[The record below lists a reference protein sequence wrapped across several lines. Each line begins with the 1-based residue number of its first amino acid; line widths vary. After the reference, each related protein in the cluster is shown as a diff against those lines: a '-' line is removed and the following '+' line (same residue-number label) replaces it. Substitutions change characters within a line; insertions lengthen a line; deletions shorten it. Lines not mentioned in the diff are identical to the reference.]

1 LVAAFVGYPRGCKSI
16 ERSIPVANELQGK
29 KIAILLAPV
38 GTEQVE
44 FEEPKKA
51 VESEGATVEVV
62 GLQTGDAQTMNSDVN
77 PGHTF
82 TVEKTFSEVS
92 ADEYDGL
99 VIPGGTVGADNLRG
113 SDEAVSFVHS
123 FFEQAKPVGAICHGP
138 WKLVEADVVKGRT
151 LTSYPTLQ
159 TDIRNAGGNWVDEEV
174 VTDQGLVTSRN
185 PDDLEAFCAKI
196 VEEFAEGKHEDQ
208 RRSA

>member
-1 LVAAFVGYPRGCKSI
+1 
-16 ERSIPVANELQGK
+16 VANELQGK

-38 GTEQVE
+38 GSEQVE
-44 FEEPKKA
+44 FVEPKKA
-51 VESEGATVEVV
+51 VEVAGGTVDIV
-62 GLQTGDAQTMNSDVN
+62 GLQTGDVQTMNSDVN
-77 PGHTF
+77 PGDTF

-92 ADEYDGL
+92 GDEYDGL
-99 VIPGGTVGADNLRG
+99 VVPGGTVGADKLRG

-123 FFEQAKPVGAICHGP
+123 FFDQAKPVGVICHGP
-138 WKLVEADVVKGRT
+138 WMLVEADVVKGRT

-174 VTDQGLVTSRN
+174 VTDQGLVTSRT
-185 PDDLEAFCAKI
+185 PDDVPAFCSKI

-208 RRSA
+208 RKSA

>member
-1 LVAAFVGYPRGCKSI
+1 
-16 ERSIPVANELQGK
+16 VANELKGK
-29 KIAILLAPV
+29 KIAILLAPI
-38 GTEQVE
+38 GGEQVE

-51 VESEGATVEVV
+51 VESESASIDVV

-77 PGHTF
+77 PGDTF

-99 VIPGGTVGADNLRG
+99 IVPGGTVGADRLRG

-123 FFEQAKPVGAICHGP
+123 FFDQAKPVGVICHGP
-138 WKLVEADVVKGRT
+138 WTLVEADVVKGRI
-151 LTSYPTLQ
+151 LTSYPTLK
-159 TDIRNAGGNWVDEEV
+159 TDIRNAGGNWIDEEV
-174 VTDQGLVTSRN
+174 VVDQGLVTSRN
-185 PDDLEAFCAKI
+185 PDDVPAFCAKV

>member
-1 LVAAFVGYPRGCKSI
+1 VP
-16 ERSIPVANELQGK
+16 NELQGK

-38 GTEQVE
+38 GSEQVE

-51 VESEGATVEVV
+51 VEDAGGTVDVV
-62 GLQTGDAQTMNSDVN
+62 GVQTGDAQSMNSDVD
-77 PGHTF
+77 PGNTF

-99 VIPGGTVGADNLRG
+99 VVPSGTVGADKLRG
-113 SDEAVSFVHS
+113 SDAAVGFIHS
-123 FFEQAKPVGAICHGP
+123 FFEQAKPVGVICHGP
-138 WKLVEADVVKGRT
+138 WTLVEADVVKGRT
-151 LTSYPTLQ
+151 LTSYPTVQ

-185 PDDLEAFCAKI
+185 PDDVPAFCAKI
-196 VEEFAEGKHEDQ
+196 VEEFGLPATNVSS
-208 RRSA
+208 SARAS

>member
-1 LVAAFVGYPRGCKSI
+1 
-16 ERSIPVANELQGK
+16 VANELQGK

-38 GTEQVE
+38 GSEQVE
-44 FEEPKKA
+44 FVEPKKA
-51 VESEGATVEVV
+51 VEDAGGTVDVV
-62 GLQTGDAQTMNSDVN
+62 GLQTGDVQTMNSDVN
-77 PGHTF
+77 PGDTF

-92 ADEYDGL
+92 GDEYDGL
-99 VIPGGTVGADNLRG
+99 VVPGGTVGADKLRG

-123 FFEQAKPVGAICHGP
+123 FFDQAKPVGVICHGP
-138 WKLVEADVVKGRT
+138 WMLVEADVVKGRT

-174 VTDQGLVTSRN
+174 VTDQGLVTSRT
-185 PDDLEAFCAKI
+185 PDDVPAFCSKI

-208 RRSA
+208 RKSA

>member
-1 LVAAFVGYPRGCKSI
+1 
-16 ERSIPVANELQGK
+16 VANELQGK

-38 GTEQVE
+38 GSEQVE
-44 FEEPKKA
+44 FVEPKKA
-51 VESEGATVEVV
+51 VEDAGGTVDVV
-62 GLQTGDAQTMNSDVN
+62 GLQTGDVQTMNSDVN
-77 PGHTF
+77 PGDTF

-99 VIPGGTVGADNLRG
+99 VVPGGTVGADKLRG

-123 FFEQAKPVGAICHGP
+123 FFDQAKPVGVICHGP
-138 WKLVEADVVKGRT
+138 WMLVEADVVKGRT

-159 TDIRNAGGNWVDEEV
+159 TDIRNAGGKWVDEEV

-185 PDDLEAFCAKI
+185 PDDVPAFCSKI
-196 VEEFAEGKHEDQ
+196 VEEFSSPVTNVSS
-208 RRSA
+208 SARAS

>member
-1 LVAAFVGYPRGCKSI
+1 
-16 ERSIPVANELQGK
+16 VANELQGK

-38 GTEQVE
+38 GSEQVE

-51 VESEGATVEVV
+51 VENAGATVDVV
-62 GLQTGDAQTMNSDVN
+62 GVQTGDAQTMNSDVN
-77 PGHTF
+77 PGDTF

-99 VIPGGTVGADNLRG
+99 VVPGGTVGADKLRG
-113 SDEAVSFVHS
+113 SKEAVSFVHS
-123 FFEQAKPVGAICHGP
+123 FFDQAKPVGVICHGP
-138 WKLVEADVVKGRT
+138 WTLVEADVVKGRT
-151 LTSYPTLQ
+151 VTSYPTLQ

-174 VTDQGLVTSRN
+174 VVDQGLVTSRN
-185 PDDLEAFCAKI
+185 PDDVPAFCAKI

>member
-1 LVAAFVGYPRGCKSI
+1 
-16 ERSIPVANELQGK
+16 VANELQGK

-44 FEEPKKA
+44 FEESKKA
-51 VESEGATVEVV
+51 VESEGATVDVV

-77 PGHTF
+77 PGDTF
-82 TVEKTFSEVS
+82 TVEKTFSEVL

-99 VIPGGTVGADNLRG
+99 IVPGGTVGADKLRG

-123 FFEQAKPVGAICHGP
+123 FFDQAKPVGVICHGP
-138 WKLVEADVVKGRT
+138 WTLVEADVVKGRT
-151 LTSYPTLQ
+151 LTSYPTLR
-159 TDIRNAGGNWVDEEV
+159 TDIRNAGGNWVDDEV
-174 VTDQGLVTSRN
+174 VVDQGLVTSRN
-185 PDDLEAFCAKI
+185 PNDLPAFNSKI